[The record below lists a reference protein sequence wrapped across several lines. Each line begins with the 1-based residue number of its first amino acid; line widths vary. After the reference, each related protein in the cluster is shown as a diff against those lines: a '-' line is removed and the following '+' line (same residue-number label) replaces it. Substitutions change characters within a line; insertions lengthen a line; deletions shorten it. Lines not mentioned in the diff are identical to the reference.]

1 MPLFG
6 HSDKNNVENQSG
18 YPAGT
23 TQMPGQTMSGQGTGI
38 GHHHAAGIGAGTGPG
53 QTMPGQTAPG
63 QGTGIGHHNATGAG
77 AGAGQFGQNN
87 HTVVPAGNQSEYPV
101 ALSGGAQGAGHVPYR
116 AEEAASNNYTQ
127 EQTAQLGQNNHH
139 HTGTAGLGGAGVG
152 ATGTSTHTN
161 GTGTHTNG
169 TANGNTHSG
178 GSATAK
184 EIVGKIEHVVGSIV
198 HSTALKEKGIMKE
211 QQAAS
216 MKAQTHEISRAEAL
230 EQEAINARQRAA
242 GHGANADIGKA
253 VPAAPAGTYAGNS
266 GAMPGVMPAGPNTGG
281 HSLI

>member
-6 HSDKNNVENQSG
+6 HSDKNTVENQQG

-23 TQMPGQTMSGQGTGI
+23 AQMPGQT
-38 GHHHAAGIGAGTGPG
+38 GPG
-53 QTMPGQTAPG
+53 QNIPGQAMPGSTMTG
-63 QGTGIGHHNATGAG
+63 HGTGMGHHNEAGMG

-101 ALSGGAQGAGHVPYR
+101 ALSGGAHGAGHVPYR

-127 EQTAQLGQNNHH
+127 QQTAQLGQNGHH
-139 HTGTAGLGGAGVG
+139 HTGAAGLGGAGVG
-152 ATGTSTHTN
+152 AAGTGTHANGLGTNTN
-161 GTGTHTNG
+161 GTGPHTNG
-169 TANGNTHSG
+169 SGTTQSG

-184 EIVGKIEHVVGSIV
+184 EIVGKIEHVVGSLV

-216 MKAQTHEISRAEAL
+216 MKAQSHEINRAEAL

-253 VPAAPAGTYAGNS
+253 VPAAPAGTYAGNG

-281 HSLI
+281 RSLI